1 MSWWLK
7 RVYWSEQREDASSW
21 LRWSELTD
29 PPGRKSKWWKS
40 EPQPRRGDVY
50 PRHGPHYNR
59 GDLIVICVAQGR
71 GSPDDLARRCPAIY
85 EVGGEPRWDPDLADS
100 ERETTRWGRDGDKW
114 GVLTPVT
121 CIHAVNTRNAPHAES
136 FGFELMP
143 GNQAVFM
150 ALDDV
155 FGEQAKR
162 MLEEGEGRRPPRR
175 RTRSNTGN
183 PTVTRVP
190 IEEGDVE
197 GYDVR
202 TKAESRKAQRAE
214 HRLVVAYTRYLR
226 QQGDSADASK
236 IKTVGGHA
244 TLYTD
249 VFNYT
254 RNHLIEAK
262 AHGSREEVRMALG
275 QLADYG
281 RYYVDTTPDR
291 AILLPAKPA
300 PELMALLESQHVAV
314 IWREGTGFCDNAG
327 GRFT

>member
-1 MSWWLK
+1 MK
-7 RVYWSEQREDASSW
+7 RVYWSEQREDVSSW
-21 LRWSELTD
+21 LRWSKLTD

-40 EPQPRRGDVY
+40 EPKPHRGDVY
-50 PRHGPHYNR
+50 PRRGPHYHR

-71 GSPDDLARRCPAIY
+71 GSPDDLVRRCPAIY
-85 EVGGEPRWDPDLADS
+85 EVRDEPHWDPDLADS

-121 CIHAVNTRNAPHAES
+121 CIHAVNTRSAPHAES

-150 ALDDV
+150 ALDDE

-175 RTRSNTGN
+175 RPRPNTGK
-183 PTVTRVP
+183 PAMTRVS
-190 IEEGDVE
+190 IDEGEVE

-202 TKAESRKAQRAE
+202 TKAEFRKAQRAE

-226 QQGDSADASK
+226 KQGDSADASK
-236 IKTVGGHA
+236 IKTDEGRA

-281 RYYVDTTPDR
+281 RYYADTTPDR

-300 PELMALLESQHVAV
+300 AELMALLESQSVAA
-314 IWREGTGFCDNAG
+314 IWREGTGFRDNEG